1 MKPFLSLT
9 SNLQVQTHTH
19 PTAARWCFQNYSYA
33 ENTETKGLPR
43 APQTT
48 NSKLTNPHTHTH
60 ASSKRIRDD
69 GAEKHT
75 IPRPSAFIC
84 VSTGSYRMIRD
95 RISIIVFH
103 LRYIC

>member
-1 MKPFLSLT
+1 MVFSE
-9 SNLQVQTHTH
+9 LQLYRKYRNKRTPPGSTNHKFKT
-19 PTAARWCFQNYSYA
+19 
-33 ENTETKGLPR
+33 NTP
-43 APQTT
+43 
-48 NSKLTNPHTHTH
+48 THTH

-69 GAEKHT
+69 GAEEHT